1 MKMQIPGE
9 DAPGVMECISLLRE
23 VSLGKKVNL
32 GKRVAVIGGGN
43 AAIDASRTALRMG
56 AQDVTILY
64 RRSRE
69 EMPANEEE
77 VGEALREG
85 VKIDYLVSPAGI
97 VRDNGHLR
105 LECFP
110 MQLGKTDAE
119 WPEKTGADKG
129 QEEDFQRFR

>member
-1 MKMQIPGE
+1 M
-9 DAPGVMECISLLRE
+9 
-23 VSLGKKVNL
+23 NL

-77 VGEALREG
+77 VEEAPREG

-110 MQLGKTDAE
+110 MQLGKTDASGRRR
-119 WPEKTGADKG
+119 PEPIRGR
-129 QEEDFQRFR
+129 EVFQRFR